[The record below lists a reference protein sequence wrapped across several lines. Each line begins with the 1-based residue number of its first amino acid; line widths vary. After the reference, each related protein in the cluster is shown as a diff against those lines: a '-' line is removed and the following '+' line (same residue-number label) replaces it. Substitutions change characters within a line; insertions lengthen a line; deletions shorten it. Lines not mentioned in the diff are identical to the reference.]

1 MVIYTYQQ
9 QVQAIMEKYYTL
21 LEEDINAQPWNY
33 LWSHK
38 RWK

>member
-1 MVIYTYQQ
+1 MSPEAV
-9 QVQAIMEKYYTL
+9 MNEYYKL
-21 LEEDINAQPWNY
+21 LQRELEEEPWNY